1 MCVGPTIYGPEQTRG
16 ENIWGKKF
24 FLEKFQKAKLE
35 LAALW
40 QPFTAFYP
48 VSRQSGGGC
57 KYMGRYAWVTR
68 PFSRRDLSLRGS
80 GSLQGP
86 GSNPPRIP
94 DTDGRR
100 YHHSNEGQYRPDRA
114 RPPRYSAPG
123 SVCVCVCLCAY
134 LPTLPSTERW
144 VRPAYLGFD
153 VPRKEG
159 CGEVFVEN
167 SHVVLLQSA
176 PETSEK
182 HLGKVWSWSSV
193 LLSLG

>member
-1 MCVGPTIYGPEQTRG
+1 MQVHGQISMGYKATTR
-16 ENIWGKKF
+16 
-24 FLEKFQKAKLE
+24 L
-35 LAALW
+35 
-40 QPFTAFYP
+40 
-48 VSRQSGGGC
+48 
-57 KYMGRYAWVTR
+57 
-68 PFSRRDLSLRGS
+68 FSRRDLGLRGS
-80 GSLQGP
+80 GSLR
-86 GSNPPRIP
+86 GSWEQSPPIL

-100 YHHSNEGQYRPDRA
+100 YYHSNKGQYRPDRA